1 MKDRESITGYYART
15 MEISNK
21 MCFHGEN
28 MENVTIFEKIL
39 CSMTPKFDYVK
50 MNRSSIS
57 EEQALKASTSTH
69 LSNSRGMG
77 RGRGMGNQGNRDGS
91 RHFKADDGQFQGK
104 GRRRDQHFD
113 KSKLIR
119 NLKMMF
125 GMWIRAV
132 VTTCVE
138 VMENGDIEI
147 RTKNGFV
154 ETISNVLYVPNLK
167 NNLLSAGQLQ
177 EKGYVITIQKG
188 VCEIYDSTRG
198 AIAVVQMSSNRLFPL
213 KITSVQSC
221 LVAEVKDYSWLWH
234 FCYDHLSFG
243 GLKTLQ
249 QKNMVAGLFLRLVFL
264 PKFVKNVLLAN
275 NIVPNFPKRSHGE
288 HKML

>member
-1 MKDRESITGYYART
+1 
-15 MEISNK
+15 
-21 MCFHGEN
+21 
-28 MENVTIFEKIL
+28 
-39 CSMTPKFDYVK
+39 
-50 MNRSSIS
+50 
-57 EEQALKASTSTH
+57 
-69 LSNSRGMG
+69 
-77 RGRGMGNQGNRDGS
+77 
-91 RHFKADDGQFQGK
+91 
-104 GRRRDQHFD
+104 
-113 KSKLIR
+113 
-119 NLKMMF
+119 MMF

-138 VMENGDIEI
+138 VSLLFLILNERFHSTISFVDYSIMKVMENGDIEI

-167 NNLLSAGQLQ
+167 NNLLSVGQLQ

-275 NIVPNFPKRSHGE
+275 NIVPNFPKGSYGE
-288 HKML
+288 HKMFWS